1 MDYLIWIFIAY
12 LLGNFSTSYFV
23 GKIAANIDIR
33 NYGSGNAGSTN
44 VFRTLGL
51 KAGAWAFLGDSLK
64 GILAVYLG
72 RRFGGESLML
82 LCGIAVIIGHNWPVA
97 LKFKGGKGIATSIGV
112 GLFVQPLSALIC
124 IIIGVII
131 LFRFK
136 YVSLAS
142 VSAISLLPFVFIFHG
157 TNYFLFGLFLSIMA
171 IYRHRSNIKRLI
183 NGTES
188 KISSGSKTKGG
199 L

>member
-1 MDYLIWIFIAY
+1 MNYLIWILVAY

-44 VFRTLGL
+44 VLRTLGL

-64 GILAVYLG
+64 GVIAVFLG
-72 RRFGGESLML
+72 KYYGGVTLML
-82 LCGIAVIIGHNWPVA
+82 LCGIAVIIGHNWPFV
-97 LKFKGGKGIATSIGV
+97 LRFKGGKGIATSIGV

-142 VSAISLLPFVFIFHG
+142 ITAISLLPFVFIIHG
-157 TNYFLFGLFLSIMA
+157 TQYFLFGLALAIMA
-171 IYRHRSNIKRLI
+171 VYRHRGNIQRLL
-183 NGTES
+183 NGTER
-188 KISSGSKTKGG
+188 KISAGSKTKGG